1 MCGGNEMD
9 DMLSKIVNMDE
20 KVRMENKQAEQTK
33 ADSFKVIAKKKDAIY
48 NDYISRARERIKK
61 NEIAEREAAEK
72 KWQALEVKQK
82 VFLDGL
88 DELYAENGEKWVETI
103 VQNVINS

>member
-1 MCGGNEMD
+1 MD

-72 KWQALEVKQK
+72 KWQELEAKQK

-88 DELYAENGEKWVETI
+88 DELYVDNGEKWVETI

>member
-1 MCGGNEMD
+1 MD

-20 KVRMENKQAEQTK
+20 KVRMENKQAEQSK
-33 ADSFKVIAKKKDAIY
+33 ADSFKVIAQKKDAIY

-72 KWQALEVKQK
+72 KWQALEAKQK
-82 VFLDGL
+82 VFLHGL
-88 DELYAENGEKWVETI
+88 DKLYADNGEKWIETI
-103 VQNVINS
+103 VQNVINSR

>member
-1 MCGGNEMD
+1 MD

-72 KWQALEVKQK
+72 KWLALEVKQK

-103 VQNVINS
+103 VQNVINA

>member
-1 MCGGNEMD
+1 MD

-33 ADSFKVIAKKKDAIY
+33 ADSFKVIAQKKDAIY

-72 KWQALEVKQK
+72 KWQVLEAKQK

-88 DELYAENGEKWVETI
+88 DKLYADNGEKWVETI

>member
-72 KWQALEVKQK
+72 TWQELEAKQK

-88 DELYAENGEKWVETI
+88 DELYANNGEKWVETI

>member
-103 VQNVINS
+103 VQNVINA

>member
-48 NDYISRARERIKK
+48 NDYISRARKRIKK
-61 NEIAEREAAEK
+61 NELAERDAAEK
-72 KWQALEVKQK
+72 KWQELEVKQK
-82 VFLDGL
+82 VFLDDL
-88 DELYAENGEKWVETI
+88 DKLYADNGEKWVETI
-103 VQNVINS
+103 VQNVINA

>member
-1 MCGGNEMD
+1 MD

-103 VQNVINS
+103 VQNVINA

>member
-72 KWQALEVKQK
+72 KWQALELKQK

-103 VQNVINS
+103 VQNVINA